1 MGKILKPLAI
11 VAGVVAAFASAGS
24 ILAFGKI
31 AGTFL
36 GVGIKTLNLIAAG
49 LSIASSVLAP
59 RPKAPQASRENI
71 QRLEASVIPRT
82 PRKIWFGHTAGAT
95 DIRDQEY
102 TDNQGFLH
110 RFVVVASHKINGVQQ
125 IWFDDKLAWTSAGGA
140 QGEYAGYLNVTVI
153 NEGSAANAINISARM
168 GNTRRYTGLAYV
180 YLRYKLTGN
189 NKKTQSP
196 FAQSIPSRMTIRGK
210 GALVYDPRLDSTVP
224 GGSGPQRANDQSTWV
239 WSDSASR
246 NPALQ
251 LLWWLLGWRIN
262 GLLAVGK
269 GIPANRI
276 DLASFIVAAN
286 LCDEPVTL
294 AVGGTE
300 PRYRSDQLFSEGDSA
315 SVVLDGLRSTMNAD
329 LDDVDGKLRL
339 TVFHNDLAVPV
350 ANFTDDDYIK
360 PFNWQQTPSLHDTFN
375 IVRGAYTDPSDIS
388 LYQPAEYPEV
398 ALSSPDGI
406 DRIDSFDLPG
416 VQSVSQAQRLAK
428 TRLQR
433 GQYGGTFSTV
443 LNARGWKVQKNDVVT
458 ITLSR
463 LGWTN
468 KLFRVAEMEH
478 RTDGTCPITLR
489 EEHVSIYAW
498 DSDEAPAVTPTA
510 PTVYDFSKS
519 AINLDLLSAINT
531 AQFPAEPPSDWAVGS
546 IYIDQTGRKFR
557 FAGRQLTFNGEP
569 LTFYGEPIFT
579 SGYVDAQ
586 DQATV
591 AALAAASIAQN
602 LATDAAAIA
611 DGKVQTFYQPNAP
624 LDASEGDIWI
634 DTDGGNNQYRY
645 TSGAWVDVQDT
656 GIGQAIAD
664 AAGAQATADGK
675 VTTYVSETAPT
686 AEALGDLWFKQS
698 TGELRRWSGSA
709 WGDPLVDLTA
719 AKQVVIVPPL
729 PQTVYRTWQGVIKSS
744 QYPRTLTPQVEQG
757 GVDIRTRNDVSYAI
771 TTTGSIAATV
781 NNTNGSADK
790 GRITATNGSSGSIVL
805 TVSIGG
811 LSQPP
816 FTIPFINV
824 DDNPPTT
831 GGTTGGSDSTLE
843 DVTSTSFA
851 PITQQDAGESV
862 FVIDI
867 TAGQT
872 MSGIAPL
879 SYIKSGTN
887 TTTTAMVARWQYR
900 LQGSGTWLD
909 FVSGPTNVTGT
920 GAFWNN
926 IDYNHEEGEINVN
939 QSVSGLATGTYECQ
953 LIAAKS
959 NTAAGN
965 LQIISGMATVTR
977 SAQPIM

>member
-1 MGKILKPLAI
+1 MGKVLKVLAV
-11 VAGVVAAFASAGS
+11 VAGVAAVVASGGS
-24 ILAFGKI
+24 LLAFGTV
-31 AGTFL
+31 AGASFL
-36 GVGIKTLNLIAAG
+36 GVGVGTLSLIATG

-59 RPKAPQASRENI
+59 RPKAPQASPASIE
-71 QRLEASVIPRT
+71 RLNASIIPRT

-210 GALVYDPRLDSTVP
+210 GAFVYDPRLDSTVP

-329 LDDVDGKLRL
+329 LDDVDGKLRV

-360 PFNWQQTPSLHDTFN
+360 PFNWQQTPSLYDTFN
-375 IVRGAYTDPSDIS
+375 IVRGAYTDPSNIS

-458 ITLSR
+458 VTLSR

-489 EEHVSIYAW
+489 EEHASIYAW
-498 DSDEAPAVTPTA
+498 DADEAPAVTPTA

-602 LATDAAAIA
+602 LATDAVAIA

-624 LDASEGDIWI
+624 FDASEGDIWI

-698 TGELRRWSGSA
+698 TGELRRWSGAA

-719 AKQVVIVPPL
+719 AKQVVIVPPT
-729 PQTVYRTWQGVIKSS
+729 PQTVYRTWLGAIKDS
-744 QYPRTLTPQVEQG
+744 QYPRTLTPKVERG
-757 GVDIRTRNDVSYAI
+757 GVDIRTSNDVSYAI
-771 TTTGSIAATV
+771 TTTGSITATV
-781 NNTNGSADK
+781 NNTTASADK
-790 GRITATNGSSGSIVL
+790 GRITATDGSSGSIL
-805 TVSIGG
+805 LTITVSGVA
-811 LSQPP
+811 QPV
-816 FTIPFINV
+816 FTIPFTNE

-831 GGTTGGSDSTLE
+831 GGGGNTGGSDSTLE

-862 FVIDI
+862 FLIDI
-867 TAGQT
+867 TSGQT
-872 MSGIAPL
+872 INGTAPL
-879 SYIKSGTN
+879 RYTKTGTSGTP
-887 TTTTAMVARWQYR
+887 TAMVARWQYR

-909 FVSGPTNVTGT
+909 FVSGPTNVTGS
-920 GAFWNN
+920 GAFF
-926 IDYNHEEGEINVN
+926 DSLDFFEYAGEINAN
-939 QSVSGLATGTYECQ
+939 QSKSGLATGTYECQ

-959 NTAAGN
+959 NSAAGE
-965 LQIISGMATVTR
+965 LQIVSGAATV
-977 SAQPIM
+977 SKS

>member
-1 MGKILKPLAI
+1 MGKVLKVLAV
-11 VAGVVAAFASAGS
+11 VAGVAAVIASGGS
-24 ILAFGKI
+24 LLAFGTV
-31 AGTFL
+31 AGASFL
-36 GVGIKTLNLIAAG
+36 GVGVGTLSLIATG

-71 QRLEASVIPRT
+71 ERLNASIIPRT

-210 GALVYDPRLDSTVP
+210 GAFVYDPRLDSTVP

-286 LCDEPVTL
+286 ICDEPVTL

-315 SVVLDGLRSTMNAD
+315 SVFLDGLRSTMNAD
-329 LDDVDGKLRL
+329 LDDVDGKLRV

-350 ANFTDDDYIK
+350 ANFTDDDIIDT
-360 PFNWQQTPSLHDTFN
+360 FNWQQTPSLHDTFN

-398 ALSSPDGI
+398 ALSSLDGI

-458 ITLSR
+458 VTLSR

-489 EEHVSIYAW
+489 EEHASIYAW
-498 DSDEAPAVTPTA
+498 DADEAPAVTPTA

-557 FAGRQLTFNGEP
+557 FAGRQLTFYGEP
-569 LTFYGEPIFT
+569 ITFYGEPIFT

-591 AALAAASIAQN
+591 QAVADAAAADAAAAAAQAAANAANAAIAQIDDDDVITISEKVETLIPGAAAFEALYTAVVANANAASVSITTLNTRRTAWLAALAAISPAWNNISAASPVVRGSLDTARSQYDSELKEVQR
-602 LATDAAAIA
+602 LAI
-611 DGKVQTFYQPNAP
+611 
-624 LDASEGDIWI
+624 
-634 DTDGGNNQYRY
+634 
-645 TSGAWVDVQDT
+645 
-656 GIGQAIAD
+656 
-664 AAGAQATADGK
+664 
-675 VTTYVSETAPT
+675 
-686 AEALGDLWFKQS
+686 EAM
-698 TGELRRWSGSA
+698 
-709 WGDPLVDLTA
+709 TA
-719 AKQVVIVPPL
+719 ARQVVIVPPT
-729 PQTVYRTWQGVIKSS
+729 PQTVYRTWLGAIKDS
-744 QYPRTLTPQVEQG
+744 QYPRTLTPKVERG
-757 GVDIRTRNDVSYAI
+757 GVDIRTSNDVSYAI
-771 TTTGSIAATV
+771 TTTGSITATV
-781 NNTNGSADK
+781 NNTTASADK
-790 GRITATNGSSGSIVL
+790 GRITATGGSSGSIL
-805 TVSIGG
+805 LTITVSGVA
-811 LSQPP
+811 QPV
-816 FTIPFINV
+816 FTIPFTNE

-831 GGTTGGSDSTLE
+831 GGGGNTGGSDSTLE

-862 FVIDI
+862 FLIDI

-872 MSGIAPL
+872 INGTAPL
-879 SYIKSGTN
+879 RYTKTGTSGTP
-887 TTTTAMVARWQYR
+887 TAMVARWRHR

-909 FVSGPTNVTGT
+909 FVSGPTNVTGS
-920 GAFWNN
+920 GAFF
-926 IDYNHEEGEINVN
+926 DSLDFVEYAGEINAN
-939 QSVSGLATGTYECQ
+939 QSKSGLATGTYECQ

-959 NTAAGN
+959 NSADGE
-965 LQIISGMATVTR
+965 LQIISGMATV
-977 SAQPIM
+977 SKS

>member
-11 VAGVVAAFASAGS
+11 VAGVVAAVASGGS
-24 ILAFGKI
+24 LLAFGKI
-31 AGTFL
+31 TGTFL

-71 QRLEASVIPRT
+71 ERLNASIIPRT
-82 PRKIWFGHTAGAT
+82 PRKIWFGNTAGAT
-95 DIRDQEY
+95 DMRDQEY

-153 NEGSAANAINISARM
+153 NEGSAANAINISTRM

-210 GALVYDPRLDSTVP
+210 GAFIYDPRLDSTVP
-224 GGSGPQRANDQSTWV
+224 GGSGPQRANDQSTWA

-286 LCDEPVTL
+286 ICDEPVTL

-300 PRYRSDQLFSEGDSA
+300 PRYRSDQLFSEGDAA

-339 TVFHNDLAVPV
+339 TVFYNDLAVPV
-350 ANFTDDDYIK
+350 ANFTDDDIIDT
-360 PFNWQQTPSLHDTFN
+360 FNWQQTPSLHDTFN

-398 ALSSPDGI
+398 VLSSPDGI

-458 ITLSR
+458 VTLSR

-489 EEHVSIYAW
+489 EEHASIYAW
-498 DSDEAPAVTPTA
+498 DADEAPAVTPTA

-531 AQFPAEPPSDWAVGS
+531 AQFPAAPPSDWAVGS
-546 IYIDQTGRKFR
+546 VYINQTGQKFR
-557 FAGRQLTFNGEP
+557 FAGRQLTFYGDP

-591 AALAAASIAQN
+591 QALADAAAADAAAAEAQAAANAANAAIAQIDDDDVITISEKVETLIPGAAAFEALYTAVVANANAASVSITTLNTRRTAWLSALAAISPAWNNVSAASPVVRGSLDTARSQYDIELKAVQAASIEAMSAAKSPDLTGNFQWDIAADTTGTVITTP
-602 LATDAAAIA
+602 LPAYRRYKGMEGATDKSPTTDFVLSSVSGTLSLSVNNTPASADRGVVTLGTGTTGSGTAILTATLPGGGVVARTITVTKTNAVPPTGGGAGATFAQDTTFNSITSGTHAAIS
-611 DGKVQTFYQPNAP
+611 D
-624 LDASEGDIWI
+624 
-634 DTDGGNNQYRY
+634 
-645 TSGAWVDVQDT
+645 
-656 GIGQAIAD
+656 
-664 AAGAQATADGK
+664 
-675 VTTYVSETAPT
+675 
-686 AEALGDLWFKQS
+686 
-698 TGELRRWSGSA
+698 ELICRSNG
-709 WGDPLVDLTA
+709 
-719 AKQVVIVPPL
+719 
-729 PQTVYRTWQGVIKSS
+729 SS
-744 QYPRTLTPQVEQG
+744 QIRVSIDLEYEAEGGTASRVPRFK
-757 GVDIRTRNDVSYAI
+757 VSYATSAGGTLTDLFAEELGGSCSGGTEPI
-771 TTTGSIAATV
+771 TGYYNRAEAIFTMPAANTDYYFKLQGRRVSCSGNIAFTGHS
-781 NNTNGSADK
+781 
-790 GRITATNGSSGSIVL
+790 
-805 TVSIGG
+805 
-811 LSQPP
+811 
-816 FTIPFINV
+816 FTIR
-824 DDNPPTT
+824 
-831 GGTTGGSDSTLE
+831 
-843 DVTSTSFA
+843 
-851 PITQQDAGESV
+851 Q
-862 FVIDI
+862 
-867 TAGQT
+867 
-872 MSGIAPL
+872 
-879 SYIKSGTN
+879 
-887 TTTTAMVARWQYR
+887 
-900 LQGSGTWLD
+900 
-909 FVSGPTNVTGT
+909 
-920 GAFWNN
+920 
-926 IDYNHEEGEINVN
+926 
-939 QSVSGLATGTYECQ
+939 
-953 LIAAKS
+953 
-959 NTAAGN
+959 
-965 LQIISGMATVTR
+965 
-977 SAQPIM
+977 